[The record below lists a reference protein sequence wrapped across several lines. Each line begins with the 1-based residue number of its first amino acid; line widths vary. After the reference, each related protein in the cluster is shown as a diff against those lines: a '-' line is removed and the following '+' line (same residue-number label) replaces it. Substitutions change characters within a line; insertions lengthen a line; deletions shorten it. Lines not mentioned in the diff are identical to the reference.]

1 MQFVL
6 CTCMLLW
13 FVSATKTTHRIRLQR
28 QSGLP
33 GGSSRLIGPTQW
45 GKNLLYFATLANERS
60 HSDETLSCAFLLQGE
75 RLKLS
80 LLADDVTDEADLA
93 GLGLLS
99 GSGLSLSDV
108 PDLTM
113 HLLDCHRAQHR
124 PVQDIFCCLSTI
136 ALTDSHFFI
145 STEGRRLTWHV
156 TSFGFILCFYLVET
170 RGTENVGRAVC
181 LSVSSA

>member
-1 MQFVL
+1 M
-6 CTCMLLW
+6 
-13 FVSATKTTHRIRLQR
+13 
-28 QSGLP
+28 
-33 GGSSRLIGPTQW
+33 
-45 GKNLLYFATLANERS
+45 ANERS

-80 LLADDVTDEADLA
+80 FLADDVTDEADLA

-108 PDLTM
+108 SDLTM
-113 HLLDCHRAQHR
+113 HQLDCDRAQHR

-145 STEGRRLTWHV
+145 SAERRRLTWQV
-156 TSFGFILCFYLVET
+156 TSFSFILCIHLVET
-170 RGTENVGRAVC
+170 RGMKKVVPVYQPQVDKSH
-181 LSVSSA
+181 LLVLL